1 VRWPPAWELVDW
13 INSSVVG
20 YSPENNDGSTEAEN
34 SPLLKAVI
42 RERLVKTQQT
52 EKS

>member
-1 VRWPPAWELVDW
+1 MAASLGVSRLEQQFP
-13 INSSVVG
+13 IVG
-20 YSPENNDGSTEAEN
+20 YSPESNDGSTEAED
-34 SPLLKAVI
+34 SPLLEAVV